1 MTFLIIAPYKFTYLL
16 TQYVSPELPSQII
29 GMEWNDHADGFIFSS
44 FFCLNILLSRV
55 SSTLTRD
62 IDIAILSVRLSVTF
76 WY

>member
-44 FFCLNILLSRV
+44 FFV
-55 SSTLTRD
+55 
-62 IDIAILSVRLSVTF
+62 
-76 WY
+76 